1 MCARRF
7 LIIVFV
13 LTLIF
18 VAGAF
23 AIFQFGQQVLI
34 KTATPRGHFQAAEA
48 GSGFGG
54 GLASFRQHHDRLV
67 MAERGEQVGD
77 ALRGIGKFRLF

>member
-48 GSGFGG
+48 GSGPDYTKIENWIARPDLPDNPSEWLPQGV
-54 GLASFRQHHDRLV
+54 APAADR
-67 MAERGEQVGD
+67 
-77 ALRGIGKFRLF
+77 